1 MVIGHEITHGFDDKG
16 TKIFLVALI
25 LLGIQFLIA
34 ISFDVQSS
42 SLTCERVCANLPFR
56 CNEITECLR
65 LSSIKHQQ
73 KMAKDVMYQCA
84 ISKGCLHLS
93 DF

>member
-16 TKIFLVALI
+16 TKIFHVALI

-42 SLTCERVCANLPFR
+42 SLTNLPFR
-56 CNEITECLR
+56 CDEITECYSVELNQTPSENGKR
-65 LSSIKHQQ
+65 CHVSMRYI
-73 KMAKDVMYQCA
+73 
-84 ISKGCLHLS
+84 
-93 DF
+93 